1 MSTIV
6 DHQILELVG
15 SHGLIEGFNREQ
27 LNPASYDVRLGASLC
42 IEGQVIGPKEKR
54 ERWHQYSLDESLYFM
69 SPGEFVLG
77 VTEEYIRVP
86 ENMEAVFQLKSSRGR
101 EGYEHALAGYI
112 DPGFHGQV
120 TLELSNLNQRHYLP
134 LVKGML
140 IGQLRFMRLDGVP
153 TRSYAET
160 GHYHGDIGAQPS
172 RVSVLSALPE
182 LDYGDLEK

>member
-6 DHQILELVG
+6 DHQILELVEN
-15 SHGLIEGFNREQ
+15 HQLIEGFNRDQ
-27 LNPASYDVRLGASLC
+27 LNPASYDVRLGAGIY
-42 IEGQVIGPKEKR
+42 IEGRVIGPKEKR
-54 ERWHQYSLDESLYFM
+54 ERWHPYSLEDSCYYM
-69 SPGEFVLG
+69 APGEFVLG

-86 ENMEAVFQLKSSRGR
+86 INMEAVFQLKSSRGR

-140 IGQLRFMRLDGVP
+140 IGQLRFMKLDAVP

-160 GHYHGDIGAQPS
+160 GHYHCDVGAQPS
-172 RVSVLSALPE
+172 KVSVLSALPD

>member
-6 DHQILELVG
+6 DHQILKLVEDR
-15 SHGLIEGFNREQ
+15 GLIEGFNREQ
-27 LNPASYDVRLGASLC
+27 LNPASYDVRLAAGIHL
-42 IEGQVIGPKEKR
+42 EGQIIGPKDQR
-54 ERWHQYSLDESLYFM
+54 ERWHPYSLDDSPYYM
-69 SPGEFVLG
+69 APGEFVLG
-77 VTEEYIRVP
+77 ATEEYIRVP

-120 TLELSNLNQRHYLP
+120 TLELSNLNRRHYLP

-140 IGQLRFMRLDGVP
+140 IGQLRFMRLDGIP

-172 RVSVLSALPE
+172 KVSVLSTLPE

>member
-6 DHQILELVG
+6 DYQILELVEN
-15 SHGLIEGFNREQ
+15 HQLIEGFNPEQ
-27 LNPASYDVRLGASLC
+27 LNPASYDVRLGVGIHL
-42 IEGQVIGPKEKR
+42 EGQVIGPKEKR
-54 ERWHQYSLDESLYFM
+54 ERWHPYSLEDSPYFM
-69 SPGEFVLG
+69 APGEFVLG
-77 VTEEYIRVP
+77 ATEEYIRVP
-86 ENMEAVFQLKSSRGR
+86 KDMEAVFQLKSSRGR

-120 TLELSNLNQRHYLP
+120 TLELSNLNRRHYLP

-140 IGQLRFMRLDGVP
+140 IGQLRFMKLNSTP

-172 RVSVLSALPE
+172 KVSVLAALPD
-182 LDYGDLEK
+182 LDYGDLER